1 MVVTALSMALTP
13 ILYAIL
19 SRFDHPDV
27 IAAEDSITLN
37 DIAVSCQDLH
47 HHAIIIGFSEDG
59 KNLTEAL
66 SHAGKP
72 FVILDTNKS
81 NCLLGQQL
89 LLPTFHVSSINHDVL
104 EAVGGDRAQ
113 VIALTQPTPA
123 LKHLILEMIR
133 QHFPHLHLVAYT
145 PATSGGEDALPSH
158 LAVIT
163 THNVSERYTETVLQA
178 LAEPSV
184 HHPQTP

>member
-1 MVVTALSMALTP
+1 
-13 ILYAIL
+13 
-19 SRFDHPDV
+19 
-27 IAAEDSITLN
+27 
-37 DIAVSCQDLH
+37 
-47 HHAIIIGFSEDG
+47 
-59 KNLTEAL
+59 
-66 SHAGKP
+66 
-72 FVILDTNKS
+72 
-81 NCLLGQQL
+81 
-89 LLPTFHVSSINHDVL
+89 VSSINHDVL

-145 PATSGGEDALPSH
+145 PATSGGEDGLPSH

-178 LAEPSV
+178 LAEPSI
-184 HHPQTP
+184 HQSQTP